1 MCEVASVENQI
12 RLPDGCIDLVHRHLQ
27 GAGNI
32 DVCRCVDA
40 DVTVAD
46 LNERKVGGF
55 SLVVGS
61 AE

>member
-1 MCEVASVENQI
+1 MFAAVLKPVE
-12 RLPDGCIDLVHRHLQ
+12 
-27 GAGNI
+27 
-32 DVCRCVDA
+32 A

>member
-1 MCEVASVENQI
+1 MFAGVLKPVE
-12 RLPDGCIDLVHRHLQ
+12 
-27 GAGNI
+27 
-32 DVCRCVDA
+32 A